1 MNGGKSKQFKPIR
14 TLRQGDPLSSYLFI
28 FGQEVLSRMLEHEYS
43 SNSISGIKAS
53 SGGPAITHVMYADDI
68 FLFSKA
74 NRLEAA
80 RIMACVDKYCK
91 WSGQMIIRGKS
102 GVFFFFLKEHPNP
115 NSQMSQEYAPYEG
128 SEERR
133 CVSRSPLR

>member
-1 MNGGKSKQFKPIR
+1 
-14 TLRQGDPLSSYLFI
+14 
-28 FGQEVLSRMLEHEYS
+28 MLEHEYS

-102 GVFFFFLKEHPNP
+102 GVFFFSSK
-115 NSQMSQEYAPYEG
+115 STQIQT
-128 SEERR
+128 RR
-133 CVSRSPLR
+133 CLKNMLHMKGLKKDVVYLGAL